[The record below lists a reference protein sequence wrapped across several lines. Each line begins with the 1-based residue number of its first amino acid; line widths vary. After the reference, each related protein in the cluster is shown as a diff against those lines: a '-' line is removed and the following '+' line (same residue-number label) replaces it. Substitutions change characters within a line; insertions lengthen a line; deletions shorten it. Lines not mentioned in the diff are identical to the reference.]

1 MRIVT
6 TETKVYTYDELD
18 NDAKERARSAYL
30 ETREPYFFTDMV
42 IADLRGAF
50 PNSDLSVGYSLSYS
64 QGDGLNVYG
73 EVSLDDVL
81 RYMGTDANAIWTGKQ
96 IRTLKH
102 YADEC
107 GYIHL
112 PENTTLYE
120 YCYVDRCDVAYKWE
134 SELEYACY
142 ANINRDVLDTLQNVV
157 VDVFTKLCSQYEEWG
172 YDYFYEITDEDMKE
186 TCDANG
192 YEFTEDG
199 SFYW

>member
-6 TETKVYTYDELD
+6 TETKVYTYDELG

-30 ETREPYFFTDMV
+30 ETSEPYVFTDMV

-50 PNSDLSVGYSLSYS
+50 PNSNLNVEYSLSYS

-73 EVSLDDVL
+73 NLSAYDLLAFVGD
-81 RYMGTDANAIWTGKQ
+81 MFTDKEART
-96 IRTLKH
+96 IRA

-107 GYIHL
+107 GYIVL
-112 PENTTLYE
+112 PENAMRYS
-120 YCYVDRCDVAYKWE
+120 YCFVDRCDVADEWE
-134 SELEYACY
+134 TELEFACY
-142 ANINRDVLDTLQNVV
+142 ANINRNVLSKLQNAV

-172 YDYFYEITDEDMKE
+172 YDYFYEITDEEMQE
-186 TCDANG
+186 VCDANG